1 MQKNNYFI
9 TPEQFTEANR
19 GYTESPR
26 GRMLIA
32 ACRSGSD
39 LPQEVVDQY
48 NSQLKAGGSSER
60 VTGMFDIDRQFSDTE
75 TLVRLDEHIGGSDI
89 FLFHSLYDPV
99 TGQTVSHNYMT
110 FLIAVRAFREHGANK
125 ITGILPYLA
134 YGRQDKPTA
143 FKREPGTARLLAD
156 LVIEAGIDKLITW
169 EPHCGQIRGYYGRTP
184 VNMLDSL
191 TLFIDE
197 FDRFKGRDDV
207 IVVAPDAGAS
217 KYVTYFGRAMDMKCA
232 IASKFRP
239 EPEVAEI
246 SEIIG
251 DFSGK
256 TTAIILDDMISSG
269 GTVEALIKRLYDD
282 KGINKIYLGVS
293 HNLCLEHTAD
303 LLSALHASYGLKEVV
318 VTNSIPQTGEFTS
331 LDFFKVRCLSEH
343 LSCVINRIHY
353 DASVSEAFYHP

>member
-1 MQKNNYFI
+1 MQKNTHFI
-9 TPEQFTEANR
+9 TPEQYTEAHK

-26 GRMLIA
+26 GRLLIA

-39 LPQEVVDQY
+39 LPRKVVDRY
-48 NSQLKAGGSSER
+48 NRQLQDGGSSET
-60 VTGMFDIDRQFSDTE
+60 VHGLFAIDMQFSDTE
-75 TLVRLDEHIGGSDI
+75 TVVRLEEHVGGSDV

-99 TGQTVSHNYMT
+99 TGHTVSHNYMT

-143 FKREPGTARLLAD
+143 FKREPGTARLMAD
-156 LVIEAGIDKLITW
+156 LTIEAGVDKVITW
-169 EPHCGQIRGYYGRTP
+169 EPHCGQIRGYFGRTP

-207 IVVAPDAGAS
+207 IAVAPDAGAS
-217 KYVTYFGRAMDMKCA
+217 KYVTYFGRAMDVKCA

-269 GTVEALIKRLYDD
+269 GTVEALIKKLHDD
-282 KGINKIYLGVS
+282 MGIREIYLGVS
-293 HNLCLEHTAD
+293 HNLCLEHTAGI
-303 LLSALHASYGLKEVV
+303 LASLHASYGLKEVV
-318 VTNSIPQTGEFTS
+318 VTNSIPQTEEFTG
-331 LDFFKVRCLSEH
+331 LDFFTVRCLSQH

-353 DASVSEAFYHP
+353 DASVSAAFYHP